1 MAMPRAGVMLARR
14 GGMKCLALLALAV
27 TACTSNEGS
36 SSQSLTQPPGE
47 CGMIETH
54 VFGVYAA
61 PQGEVTVRID
71 RPGHHALVLSAHD
84 ATTWHVVAGPD
95 ATIDGIYA
103 VGYAPQTVDAPN
115 GIKLV
120 NDSKDTTG
128 AFACGYAWPNP
139 TADCNTDQ
147 LLRLSSKVV
156 NHEANSFH
164 GCRSASSFTVR
175 SNLATTSDC
184 SEGQSDFVA
193 NCYGEDSPC
202 GPIFL

>member
-1 MAMPRAGVMLARR
+1 MPVLRAGVVLARR
-14 GGMKCLALLALAV
+14 AAMKRLALLALAV

-61 PQGEVTVRID
+61 PQGEVTVRIE

-95 ATIDGIYA
+95 TTIDGIYA
-103 VGYAPQTVDAPN
+103 VGYVRQTVDAQR

-120 NDSKDTTG
+120 
-128 AFACGYAWPNP
+128 
-139 TADCNTDQ
+139 
-147 LLRLSSKVV
+147 
-156 NHEANSFH
+156 
-164 GCRSASSFTVR
+164 
-175 SNLATTSDC
+175 
-184 SEGQSDFVA
+184 
-193 NCYGEDSPC
+193 
-202 GPIFL
+202 